1 MTLWVQCKCR
11 GAPASGMRRVNYQD
25 HFRERLPL
33 DNTASVG
40 NLGMMKLTWI
50 VALLTTSAF
59 ASDSAFHKTWK
70 FAVSGDSRNCGDIV
84 MPTIAKSALRLHPDF
99 YVHLGDFRWGSHVD
113 EDLVHDSTR
122 ARAPTEPEYNSLEW
136 KDFIDQQLVPFG
148 KTKVHLIIGNHELY
162 GHTREEY
169 LKVFRPW
176 LEDSSTYYHWTRRGV
191 DFIALDNA
199 SKDQFDA
206 EQMNWYRK
214 LLAQDEADP
223 AIRAIVVGMHEAL
236 PDSISFGHSMSEPGT
251 DVEVKSG
258 REVYEKL
265 LHARDHARKHV
276 YILASHSHFF
286 MDGTFNTPFWRNH
299 GGVLPGWIVGTAGA
313 MRYALPPE
321 AKNANQA
328 MTKVYGYMVG
338 TVSADGSI
346 AFDFKKL
353 EKSDVPSTVV
363 QRYGRETVD
372 MCFDHNALD
381 TTHYFFAK

>member
-1 MTLWVQCKCR
+1 
-11 GAPASGMRRVNYQD
+11 
-25 HFRERLPL
+25 
-33 DNTASVG
+33 
-40 NLGMMKLTWI
+40 MKHIWI
-50 VALLTTSAF
+50 ALAALLAISSQASEPATS
-59 ASDSAFHKTWK
+59 KTWS
-70 FAVSGDSRNCGDIV
+70 FAVSGDSRNCGDII
-84 MPTIAKSALRLHPDF
+84 MPAIAKSALQQHPDF
-99 YVHLGDFRWGSHVD
+99 YMHLGDFRWGSHVD
-113 EDLVHDSTR
+113 EDLTHDSAR
-122 ARAPTEPEYNSLEW
+122 ARAPTEQEYNSLEW

-148 KTKVHLIIGNHELY
+148 KTRVHLIIGNHELY
-162 GHTREEY
+162 GHTREDY
-169 LKVFRPW
+169 LKIFRPW
-176 LEDSSTYYHWTRRGV
+176 LEDSSTYYHWTRKGV
-191 DFIALDNA
+191 DFIAMDNA
-199 SKDQFDA
+199 SKDQFDSR
-206 EQMNWYRK
+206 QMTWFRK
-214 LLAQDEADP
+214 LLAQDESDP
-223 AIRAIVVGMHEAL
+223 EIRAIVVSMHEAL

-276 YILASHSHFF
+276 YVLASHSHFF

-313 MRYALPPE
+313 TRYALPPE

-338 TVSADGSI
+338 TVSADGSV

-353 EKSDVPSTVV
+353 EKSDVPSTVA

-381 TTHYFFAK
+381 TTH